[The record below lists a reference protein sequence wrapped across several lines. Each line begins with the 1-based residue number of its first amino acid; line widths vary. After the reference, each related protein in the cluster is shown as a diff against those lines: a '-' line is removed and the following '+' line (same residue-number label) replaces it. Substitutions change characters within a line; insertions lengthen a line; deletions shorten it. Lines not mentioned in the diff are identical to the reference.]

1 MNRKFDSLGVGCRF
15 GAFVCCLVL
24 FAMPGI
30 AAEPQSVPFHGG
42 AKLIFATP
50 EQGEKQITKQD
61 GFIEHVGELEMQ
73 VRMESAEPVSKEAYL
88 KSLGAGVKAWK
99 PEEIE
104 IVEKAAKQVAEAL
117 EGYDFPLPE
126 EVLLVR
132 VSAEV
137 EGDAPHCRGA
147 SVILPDGF
155 FSVTTD
161 PARILAHELFHVMS
175 SHHPELRDKLY
186 EVIHFTKC
194 NEVELPESVK
204 PQRVTNPDAYW
215 NQHVVRIDVAGQET
229 PVMPVI
235 LTRSA
240 EYQPGGLFANL
251 DFRLMV
257 LEEADG
263 KFAPKLVDGEAVL
276 LSPREAA
283 DYLQK
288 IGRNTGYIIH
298 PEEVLADNFALML
311 FDPEGVRDAW
321 VIEGMQEVL
330 KK

>member
-1 MNRKFDSLGVGCRF
+1 MKTTGRGMTNWFLALGLT
-15 GAFVCCLVL
+15 FVW
-24 FAMPGI
+24 A
-30 AAEPQSVPFHGG
+30 AAAHSAEPQSVPFRGDT
-42 AKLIFATP
+42 KLIFATQ
-50 EQGEKQITKQD
+50 EQGERQITKQD
-61 GFIEHVGELEMQ
+61 GFIDHVGELEMQ
-73 VRMESAEPVSKEAYL
+73 IRLESAEPVSKDAYV

-104 IVEKAAKQVAEAL
+104 LVEKAAKQVTEAL
-117 EGYDFPLPE
+117 EGYNFPLPE

-194 NEVELPESVK
+194 NEVELPESLQ
-204 PQRVTNPDAYW
+204 PQRVTNPDAYL
-215 NQHVVRIDVAGQET
+215 NQHVVRIVADDKET
-229 PVMPVI
+229 PIMPVL
-235 LTRSA
+235 LTRSD

-263 KFAPKLVDGEAVL
+263 KFMPKMVGEKPVF
-276 LSPREAA
+276 LSSTGGAG
-283 DYLQK
+283 YLQK

-311 FDPEGVRDAW
+311 FNAEGVRDTW
-321 VIEGMQEVL
+321 VIEGIQGVL
-330 KK
+330 KP